1 MLKQTLFTLIAATS
15 LMTTQAALAGPDCTD
30 EPRDQWMSELDMQK
44 MIVNDMGYT
53 IYKFKIDDTCYEIYG
68 KRPVESDHDEDEEY
82 DEGEE
87 REMEKVEIYFNPV
100 DGKVVK
106 EKVED

>member
-15 LMTTQAALAGPDCTD
+15 LMTAQAALAGDCTE
-30 EPRDQWMSELDMQK
+30 EPRENWMSELDMQK

-68 KRPVESDHDEDEEY
+68 KRPVASDD
-82 DEGEE
+82 GEE
-87 REMEKVEIYFNPV
+87 DKMEKIEIYFNPV
-100 DGKVVK
+100 NGEVVK